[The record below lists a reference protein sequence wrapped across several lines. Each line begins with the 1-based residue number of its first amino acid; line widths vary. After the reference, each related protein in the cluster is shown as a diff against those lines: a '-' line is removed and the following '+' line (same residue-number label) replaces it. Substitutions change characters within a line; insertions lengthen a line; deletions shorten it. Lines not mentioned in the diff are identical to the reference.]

1 MHDLAGACQG
11 TGWRLYLEYIFDI
24 SLVINLFISLFD
36 LTNIHQK
43 NQA

>member
-24 SLVINLFISLFD
+24 LVINLFISLFD